1 MGKKKTD
8 LAVLREATASRA
20 EGMCE
25 WAGCFEKGE
34 EMAHLEHRGMGGNPS
49 GSRNVLANTAW
60 LCQYHHDI
68 LDRRRDQGTREAIR
82 QLLTGY
88 LRWARESRGL
98 TRD

>member
-1 MGKKKTD
+1 MGKARVD
-8 LAVLREATASRA
+8 LSDLRNLTAFRA
-20 EGMCE
+20 EGVCE
-25 WAGCFEKGE
+25 WAGCSEAGE
-34 EMAHLEHRGMGGNPS
+34 EMAHLRHRGMGGNPDQ
-49 GSRNVLANTAW
+49 SRNTIDNTAW